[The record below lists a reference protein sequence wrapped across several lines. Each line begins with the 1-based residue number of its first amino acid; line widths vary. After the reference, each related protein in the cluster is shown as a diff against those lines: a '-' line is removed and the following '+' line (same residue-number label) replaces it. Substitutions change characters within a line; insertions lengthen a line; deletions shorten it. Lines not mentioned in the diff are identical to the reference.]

1 MNFWQNPFY
10 FSILLVSVLT
20 GGLLLLMG
28 LRRRREPARTTAVRT
43 RTPLWLKAIRLLG
56 FALLCFMV
64 IGGGV
69 MAFITYQS
77 MLVDT
82 APAHHPVT
90 RLADMTLPVE
100 DVQFSGGDDL
110 TLAGWFVPPANEATI
125 ILLHGYSSDRRAVL
139 WHAEQLVSAGYGV
152 LLYDERATGESEG
165 ERRSQGW
172 EDPVDVGG
180 ALTYLNG
187 RTDVNPNKIGIAGCS
202 IGGQVALQGAAYY
215 PQIGAVWAD
224 GPSFIRAADAP
235 PPDNWLMALIY
246 VAGYLGDWMYTQR
259 LDMAAPPAMIDII
272 GGIAPRPITLVAG
285 GVPHPLY
292 GPESQFVG
300 RFASYAGENVEMWVI
315 DQSFHCNG
323 PEVVTEEYGR
333 RLIAFFD
340 AALAP
345 IPPAAVP

>member
-10 FSILLVSVLT
+10 FSILLVSVVT
-20 GGLLLLMG
+20 VGLLLLLG
-28 LRRRREPARTTAVRT
+28 LRQRQKGQRTTAVRST
-43 RTPLWLKAIRLLG
+43 SPLWLKIIRLLG
-56 FALLCFMV
+56 FALLSFVLMA
-64 IGGGV
+64 GGV

-82 APAHHPVT
+82 APAHHPVI
-90 RLADMTLPVE
+90 RPAEMTLPVE

-125 ILLHGYSSDRRAVL
+125 ILLHGYSADRTAML
-139 WHAEQLVSAGYGV
+139 WHAEQLVNAGYGV
-152 LLYDERATGESEG
+152 LLYDERASGESEG

-180 ALTYLNG
+180 ALAYLNG
-187 RTDVNPNKIGIAGCS
+187 RADVNPDKIGIAGCS
-202 IGGQVALQGAAYY
+202 IGGQIALQGAAYY

-224 GPSFIRAADAP
+224 GPSFIRAIDAP
-235 PPDNWLMALIY
+235 RPNNWVMALIY
-246 VAGYLGDWMYTQR
+246 VASYMGDWMYTQR

-272 GGIAPRPITLVAG
+272 GDIAPRPITLVAG

-300 RFASYAGENVEMWVI
+300 RFAAYAGDSAEMWVI
-315 DQSFHCNG
+315 NKSFHCNG
-323 PEVVTEEYGR
+323 PEVATEEYGR
-333 RLIAFFD
+333 RLLAFFD
-340 AALAP
+340 VALAP
-345 IPPAAVP
+345 NP